1 MNTLSS
7 KGNQENLLDEM
18 KKKNRIKSA
27 KKLFIEW
34 KITKCITIK
43 DDFKTFIDNI
53 KKYVGSVELRFN
65 DDLLSD
71 KITSL
76 CIVKKD

>member
-1 MNTLSS
+1 
-7 KGNQENLLDEM
+7 M
-18 KKKNRIKSA
+18 KKKNRIKST

-43 DDFKTFIDNI
+43 EDFKTFIDII
-53 KKYVGSVELRFN
+53 KKYICSVELRFN
-65 DDLLSD
+65 DDLISD

-76 CIVKKD
+76 WIVKNDQSNIQINSLNK